1 MTDFNKINQFK
12 QVCKDLTDDKKSK
25 GKTAIMLS
33 ESELVLCIDKCFDPS
48 EIDLLESK
56 DFRKSYYDRK
66 QEWNDVGVFFGSDC
80 FKKAI
85 GIIHSTAKPLNKYS
99 RHAVLPEEQQP
110 SNDQITKKI
119 NKQNALE
126 KATYRDVY
134 NSRSKCLNYLKYNNP
149 YTIQKDFDTG
159 AYIVTGYDNDLH
171 SDKALLLT
179 YPDVQD
185 RLSSVLKRRLLQN
198 DIDFPIQTKKEIQ
211 DIIKDYLYSLD
222 TSSYF
227 ARVFMSNPP
236 IMAEPYKSITDF
248 IQWDTSTLSVKEL
261 NKYLD
266 YVYLS
271 QYVNANMYLYHD
283 RISKPSV
290 FPLLVNTEQGTGKTS
305 FIHDLF
311 SVFYPANMILQVSDT
326 PHEKEIVENTALPDH
341 EHGIQGRSSILIDEL
356 TIDKKKNSKDYNY
369 LKELLT
375 KNFIT
380 SRSAFAKQPRTIPN
394 RFYFFTSNIDNQV
407 PPGERRFMII
417 PKFKY
422 KDVGDR
428 TRAMY
433 TIYTR
438 ALDVIAKFQAL
449 PVDEQII
456 YFNNQESEIQAM
468 ATETSKKNNYIVNLK
483 EEYQDQIDNFFVE
496 TSSYSGCIEPRE
508 LYQHF
513 PKIGELSK
521 KERIEVLKLCGYDYK
536 LTGSHREPRIK
547 GFIPTQETKKRLYQ
561 G

>member
-1 MTDFNKINQFK
+1 MTDFTQFL
-12 QVCKDLTDDKKSK
+12 QACKDLIADKVSK
-25 GKTAIMLS
+25 GKLPVLNA
-33 ESELVLCIDKCFDPS
+33 SELAHIIHTTLDISD
-48 EIDLLESK
+48 IDLLNADFHFSK
-56 DFRKSYYDRK
+56 FFSENSQECKEAGITKLSYFQDA
-66 QEWNDVGVFFGSDC
+66 C
-80 FKKAI
+80 
-85 GIIHSTAKPLNKYS
+85 GIIRSLAKTLNKYS
-99 RHAVLPEEQQP
+99 CHAVLPEEQQP

-171 SDKALLLT
+171 SDKALLLP
-179 YPDVQD
+179 YSDVQD

-236 IMAEPYKSITDF
+236 IMAKPYKSITDF

-326 PHEKEIVENTALPDH
+326 PHEKEIVENTALPDY

-496 TSSYSGCIEPRE
+496 TSYSGCIEPRE

>member
-1 MTDFNKINQFK
+1 M
-12 QVCKDLTDDKKSK
+12 
-25 GKTAIMLS
+25 
-33 ESELVLCIDKCFDPS
+33 
-48 EIDLLESK
+48 
-56 DFRKSYYDRK
+56 
-66 QEWNDVGVFFGSDC
+66 
-80 FKKAI
+80 
-85 GIIHSTAKPLNKYS
+85 
-99 RHAVLPEEQQP
+99 
-110 SNDQITKKI
+110 
-119 NKQNALE
+119 
-126 KATYRDVY
+126 
-134 NSRSKCLNYLKYNNP
+134 
-149 YTIQKDFDTG
+149 
-159 AYIVTGYDNDLH
+159 
-171 SDKALLLT
+171 
-179 YPDVQD
+179 
-185 RLSSVLKRRLLQN
+185 QN
-198 DIDFPIQTKKEIQ
+198 DINFPLSIEKKIPEI
-211 DIIKDYLYSLD
+211 IRKYLYRLD
-222 TSSYF
+222 TGSYF
-227 ARVFMSNPP
+227 ACVFMSNPP
-236 IMAEPYKSITDF
+236 VMAEPYTSITGF

-271 QYVNANMYLYHD
+271 LYVNANMYLYHD

-341 EHGIQGRSSILIDEL
+341 EYGIQGRSTILIDEL
-356 TIDKKKNSKDYNY
+356 TIDKKDSKNYNY
-369 LKELLT
+369 KKELLT

-433 TIYTR
+433 TIYYR
-438 ALDVIAKFQAL
+438 ASTVIANFRDL
-449 PVDEQII
+449 PMDEQII
-456 YFNNQESEIQAM
+456 YFNNLESEIQAM

-496 TSSYSGCIEPRE
+496 TQHRGYLEPRD
-508 LYQHF
+508 LYNQF
-513 PKIGELSK
+513 PKIGELPK

-536 LTGSHREPRIK
+536 LTGSHKKPRIK

>member
-12 QVCKDLTDDKKSK
+12 QVCKDLTDDKKSNN
-25 GKTAIMLS
+25 KTPMLNS
-33 ESELVLCIDKCFDPS
+33 SELEKIIPVYLDASD
-48 EIDLLESK
+48 IDLLQTDFTKFYNEHTSECNEAGLFQSEFIKATEDIRPMAKILSK
-56 DFRKSYYDRK
+56 
-66 QEWNDVGVFFGSDC
+66 
-80 FKKAI
+80 
-85 GIIHSTAKPLNKYS
+85 HSH
-99 RHAVLPEEQQP
+99 HAVLPEQQP
-110 SNDQITKKI
+110 SNNQITKKI

-126 KATYRDVY
+126 KAKYRAVY
-134 NSRSKCLNYLKYNNP
+134 NSCSKCLNDLKYNNP

-179 YPDVQD
+179 YSDVQH
-185 RLSSVLKRRLLQN
+185 RLSTVLKSRLLQN
-198 DIDFPIQTKKEIQ
+198 DIDFPIQTKKELQ
-211 DIIKDYLYSLD
+211 EIIKDYLYSID

-227 ARVFMSNPP
+227 SRVFMRNPP
-236 IMAEPYKSITDF
+236 VMAQPYTSITDF
-248 IQWDTSTLSVKEL
+248 IQWDTSTLSITNL

-266 YVYLS
+266 YVYLALF
-271 QYVNANMYLYHD
+271 VNANMYLYHD

-341 EHGIQGRSSILIDEL
+341 EHGIQGRSTILIDEL
-356 TIDKKKNSKDYNY
+356 AIDKRKDSKNYNY

-380 SRSAFAKQPRTIPN
+380 SRSAYAKQPLTIPN
-394 RFYFFTSNIDNQV
+394 RFYFFTSNINNQV

-496 TSSYSGCIEPRE
+496 TQHRGYLEPRD
-508 LYQHF
+508 LYNQF
-513 PKIGELSK
+513 PKIGELPK

>member
-1 MTDFNKINQFK
+1 MTDFTQFL
-12 QVCKDLTDDKKSK
+12 QACKELTADKKSNN
-25 GKTAIMLS
+25 KTPMLNS
-33 ESELVLCIDKCFDPS
+33 SELEKIIPVYLDASD
-48 EIDLLESK
+48 IDLLQTDFTKFYNEHTSECNEAGLFQSEFIKATEDIRPMAKILSK
-56 DFRKSYYDRK
+56 
-66 QEWNDVGVFFGSDC
+66 
-80 FKKAI
+80 
-85 GIIHSTAKPLNKYS
+85 HSH
-99 RHAVLPEEQQP
+99 HAVLPEQQP
-110 SNDQITKKI
+110 SNNQITKKI

-126 KATYRDVY
+126 KAKYRAVY
-134 NSRSKCLNYLKYNNP
+134 NSCSKCLNDLKYNNP

-179 YPDVQD
+179 YSDVQH
-185 RLSSVLKRRLLQN
+185 RLSTVLKSRLLQN
-198 DIDFPIQTKKEIQ
+198 DIDFPIQTKKELQ
-211 DIIKDYLYSLD
+211 EIIKDYLYSID

-227 ARVFMSNPP
+227 ARVFMRNPP
-236 IMAEPYKSITDF
+236 VMAQPYTSITDF
-248 IQWDTSTLSVKEL
+248 IQWDTSTLSITNL

-266 YVYLS
+266 YVYLAL
-271 QYVNANMYLYHD
+271 YVNANMYLYHD

-341 EHGIQGRSSILIDEL
+341 EHGIQGRSTILIDEL
-356 TIDKKKNSKDYNY
+356 AIDKRKDSKNYNY

-380 SRSAFAKQPRTIPN
+380 SRSAYAKQPLTIPN

-407 PPGERRFMII
+407 PPSERRFMII

-438 ALDVIAKFQAL
+438 ALNVIANFQAL
-449 PVDEQII
+449 QMNEQII
-456 YFNNQESEIQAM
+456 YFNNLESEIQAM

-483 EEYQDQIDNFFVE
+483 EEYQDQIDNYFVE
-496 TSSYSGCIEPRE
+496 TASHRGCIEPRE
-508 LYQHF
+508 LYKEF

-521 KERIEVLKLCGYDYK
+521 KERIEVLRLCGYDYK

>member
-1 MTDFNKINQFK
+1 MTDFTQFL
-12 QVCKDLTDDKKSK
+12 QACKDLIADKVSK
-25 GKTAIMLS
+25 GKLPVLNA
-33 ESELVLCIDKCFDPS
+33 SELAHIIHTTLDISD
-48 EIDLLESK
+48 IDLLNADFHFSK
-56 DFRKSYYDRK
+56 FFSENSQECKEAGITKLSYFQDA
-66 QEWNDVGVFFGSDC
+66 C
-80 FKKAI
+80 
-85 GIIHSTAKPLNKYS
+85 GIIRSLAKTLNKYS
-99 RHAVLPEEQQP
+99 CHAVLPEEQQP
-110 SNDQITKKI
+110 SNNQITKKI

-126 KATYRDVY
+126 KAKYRAVY
-134 NSRSKCLNYLKYNNP
+134 NSCSKCLNDLKYNNP

-179 YPDVQD
+179 YSDVQH
-185 RLSSVLKRRLLQN
+185 RLSTVLKSRLLQN
-198 DIDFPIQTKKEIQ
+198 DIDFPIQTKKELQ
-211 DIIKDYLYSLD
+211 EIIKDYLYSID

-227 ARVFMSNPP
+227 ARVFMRNPP
-236 IMAEPYKSITDF
+236 VMAQPYTSITDF
-248 IQWDTSTLSVKEL
+248 IQWDTNTLSITNL

-266 YVYLS
+266 YVYLAL
-271 QYVNANMYLYHD
+271 YVNANMYLYHD

-341 EHGIQGRSSILIDEL
+341 EHGIQGRSTILIDEL
-356 TIDKKKNSKDYNY
+356 AIDKRKDSKNYNY

-380 SRSAFAKQPRTIPN
+380 SRSAYAKQPLTIPN

-433 TIYTR
+433 TIYYR
-438 ALDVIAKFQAL
+438 ASTVIANFRDL
-449 PVDEQII
+449 PMDEQII
-456 YFNNQESEIQAM
+456 YFNNLESEIQAM

-483 EEYQDQIDNFFVE
+483 EEYQDQIDNYFVE
-496 TSSYSGCIEPRE
+496 TPYRGYLEPRD
-508 LYQHF
+508 LYNQF
-513 PKIGELSK
+513 PKIGELPK
-521 KERIEVLKLCGYDYK
+521 NERIEVLKLCGYDYK